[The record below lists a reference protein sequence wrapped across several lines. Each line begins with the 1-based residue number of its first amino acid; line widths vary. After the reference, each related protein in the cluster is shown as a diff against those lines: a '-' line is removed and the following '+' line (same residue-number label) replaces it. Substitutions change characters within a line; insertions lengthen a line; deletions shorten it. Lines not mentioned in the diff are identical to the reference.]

1 MGHHSVLFFIA
12 QQGCICAYEDIKHP
26 FAHTLSIYDFAA
38 FFSGFAMNR
47 FPEKT
52 DLKTPAKESHNQ
64 DSCDERMI
72 ALVRF
77 LARCAAEE
85 DYRMY
90 QEARRPPDK
99 TENGD

>member
-1 MGHHSVLFFIA
+1 MNMSPGKNHKS
-12 QQGCICAYEDIKHP
+12 G
-26 FAHTLSIYDFAA
+26 IYRAI
-38 FFSGFAMNR
+38 
-47 FPEKT
+47 
-52 DLKTPAKESHNQ
+52 DLKTPAKRSHNK

-90 QEARRPPDK
+90 QDAHRPPDK
-99 TENGD
+99 